1 MIVRATNLRH
11 AYGDRITLNG
21 VSFELAGG
29 ARVALTGRNGA
40 GKTTLLKIILGE
52 LKADWGEL
60 EFVPGF
66 RIGAL
71 EQDPSFEPN
80 VTVKVVILQ
89 AMQHVFALERRLRD
103 LERQLEF
110 YPQAA
115 QEWAQT
121 LEAFE
126 VVGGY
131 SAEARASQILAALEL
146 NGFLLREAASL
157 SGGERTRLALAVA
170 LVNRPDLLVLDEP
183 TNHLDIK
190 MREWL
195 ERTLLEY
202 PGALLIVSHDRALL
216 DAVVNVTWHLERG
229 SLKTYPG
236 GFSKARLARLEERR
250 VQGKQHRL
258 GRFEVKRLEQSAK
271 RVAIWGKNNEKLAK
285 RAKAIE
291 ARAKRVEARTVEAP
305 IRERQITM
313 TLEAGNARA
322 ATLLKL
328 EHVTKHFAERLILE
342 NAALRIRAGDRI
354 ALLAPNGAGK
364 TTLLKIILGQLAPDI
379 SPTLEP
385 LIRFSDGVQPAYF
398 DQTYHGL
405 NPVRTV
411 MAQIAERV
419 GESVAKA
426 YLGRYGFK
434 PEDFQKIPKQLSG
447 GERARAGMALIAAT
461 RADVLILD
469 EPTNHLDVEALESL
483 EDALWAY
490 PGSILFVT
498 HDRAFA
504 KAVATRVLG
513 IEDHKLVEY
522 PNGFEGYLRAK
533 RGENTR
539 VDPSQLLESELEPE
553 PQIKTLN
560 PWQELQLLEQR
571 LIELEVVFLRG
582 GLTEREFDR
591 LKLEQRNARDRTE
604 ELYAGL
610 YGAPVEFD
618 AVMKVKQFEI
628 CAAELEPDCWS
639 FWVKGAT
646 DCPTLRGT
654 LKGQLM
660 QLEWASWDS
669 SMLAWFEKI
678 LILGAMGLSL
688 ERLGATRV
696 QLPTTRVQ
704 FENLRLDANNIVS
717 SFAYSH
723 WLKLRIPRAAI
734 KTLKFAQGLHTWS
747 DLERARKRKLERLS
761 LGTEQTK
768 SSKRKAAWR
777 NKTGTKRKLIS

>member
-1 MIVRATNLRH
+1 MKVRATNLRH

-21 VSFELAGG
+21 VSFELISG

-52 LKADWGEL
+52 LKPDWGEL
-60 EFVPGF
+60 EFASDF

-71 EQDPSFEPN
+71 EQDPSFEPGTS
-80 VTVKVVILQ
+80 VQTIIRQ
-89 AMQHVFALERRLRD
+89 AMQHVFNLEQRLRI
-103 LERQLEF
+103 LESELESN
-110 YPQAA
+110 PDAVL
-115 QEWAQT
+115 EWAAT

-126 VVGGY
+126 VAGGY

-146 NGFLLREAASL
+146 DGFLQREAASL
-157 SGGERTRLALAVA
+157 SGGESTRLALAVA

-216 DAVVNVTWHLERG
+216 DAVVNVTFHLERG

-236 GFSKARLARLEERR
+236 GFSKARIARLEERR
-250 VQGKQHRL
+250 VQGKQHRV
-258 GRFEVKRLEQSAK
+258 GKFEFKRLEKSAK
-271 RVAIWGKNNEKLAK
+271 RVAAWGINNEKLAK
-285 RAKAIE
+285 RAKAIKT
-291 ARAKRVEARTVEAP
+291 RAARVEASTIEAP
-305 IRERQITM
+305 IRERKIAM
-313 TLEAGNARA
+313 SLEAGNARA
-322 ATLLKL
+322 ATLFKL
-328 EHVTKHFAERLILE
+328 EHVNKHFGERLILS

-364 TTLLKIILGQLAPDI
+364 TTLLKIILGELAPDLG
-379 SPTLEP
+379 STPEP

-405 NPVRTV
+405 TPNRTV
-411 MAQIAERV
+411 LSQISERV
-419 GESVAKA
+419 GETQAKA

-434 PEDFQKIPKQLSG
+434 PEDFTKIPKQLSG

-469 EPTNHLDVEALESL
+469 EPTNHLDVETLESL

-490 PGSILFVT
+490 PGSVLFVT

-504 KAVATRVLG
+504 QAVATRVLG

-522 PNGFEGYLRAK
+522 PNGFDGYLKAK

-539 VDPSQLLESELEPE
+539 IDPNQLLESELEPE
-553 PQIKTLN
+553 VPEQFLN
-560 PWQELQLLEQR
+560 PWQELQLLEER
-571 LIELEVVFLRG
+571 LIELEQLFLRG
-582 GLTEREFDR
+582 GLTVREFDR
-591 LKLEQRNARDRTE
+591 FKLEQYQARERSE

-610 YGAPVEFD
+610 WNAPVEFD
-618 AVMKVKQFEI
+618 AVMKVGSFEVR
-628 CAAELEPDCWS
+628 AAELEPQHWS
-639 FWVKGAT
+639 FWMHGSD
-646 DCPTLRGT
+646 DCPTFRGK
-654 LKGQLM
+654 LEGQTM
-660 QLEWASWDS
+660 QLEWSSWNS
-669 SMLAWFEKI
+669 SMMMWFEKI
-678 LILGAMGLSL
+678 LISGAMGLSL

-696 QLPTTRVQ
+696 ILPSTRVQ
-704 FENLRLDANNIVS
+704 FKNLRIENDVVS

-723 WLKLRIPRAAI
+723 WLKLRIPREPVKHI
-734 KTLKFAQGLHTWS
+734 KFAQSLDTWS
-747 DLERARKRKLERLS
+747 NLERDQKRQLERQKVVKNSRKRRFARA
-761 LGTEQTK
+761 T
-768 SSKRKAAWR
+768 
-777 NKTGTKRKLIS
+777 

>member
-1 MIVRATNLRH
+1 MNVRATNLRH
-11 AYGDRITLNG
+11 AYGDRVTLNG
-21 VSFELAGG
+21 VSFELSDG
-29 ARVALTGRNGA
+29 ARVALVGRNGT

-60 EFVPGF
+60 EFATDF

-71 EQDPSFEPN
+71 EQDPSFEAGK
-80 VTVKVVILQ
+80 TVKTVILQ
-89 AMQHVFALERRLRD
+89 AMQHVFYLEQRLRD
-103 LERQLEF
+103 LETRLEF
-110 YPQAA
+110 YPEVAL
-115 QEWAQT
+115 EWAAT

-126 VVGGY
+126 VAGGY

-146 NGFLLREAASL
+146 DGYLLREAASL

-195 ERTLLEY
+195 ERSLLEY

-216 DAVVNVTWHLERG
+216 DAVVNTTWHLERG
-229 SLKTYPG
+229 SLKAYPG

-258 GRFEVKRLEQSAK
+258 GRFEVKRLEHSAK
-271 RVAIWGKNNEKLAK
+271 RVATWGKNNEKLAK
-285 RAKAIE
+285 RAKAID
-291 ARAKRVEARTVEAP
+291 ARAKKLEARTVEAP
-305 IRERQITM
+305 IRERQIKM

-322 ATLLKL
+322 ETLFKL
-328 EHVTKHFAERLILE
+328 EHVSKHFSDRLILK
-342 NAALRIRAGDRI
+342 NAALRVRAGDRI

-364 TTLLKIILGQLAPDI
+364 TTLLKIILGELAPDL
-379 SPTLEP
+379 STLLEP
-385 LIRFSDGVQPAYF
+385 TIRFSDGVQPAYF

-405 NPVRTV
+405 NPARSV
-411 MAQIAERV
+411 MNQIAERV
-419 GESVAKA
+419 GESLAKA

-434 PEDFQKIPKQLSG
+434 PEDFLKIPKQLSG

-483 EDALWAY
+483 EDAFWAY

-504 KAVATRVLG
+504 QAVATRVLG

-522 PNGFEGYLRAK
+522 PNGFEGYLKAK

-539 VDPSQLLESELEPE
+539 VDPNQLLESELEPE
-553 PQIKTLN
+553 PAIKTFN
-560 PWQELQLLEQR
+560 PWQELQLLEER
-571 LIELEVVFLRG
+571 LIELEVVFLRQ

-591 LKLEQRNARDRTE
+591 LKLEQQQSRERAE

-610 YGAPVEFD
+610 FGALVEFD
-618 AVMKVKQFEI
+618 ARMTIGKFEVQV
-628 CAAELEPDCWS
+628 AELESGVWS
-639 FWVKGAT
+639 FWVKGAS
-646 DCPTLRGT
+646 DCPSLRGM
-654 LKGQLM
+654 LKDQIM
-660 QLEWASWDS
+660 YLEWLSWDS
-669 SMLAWFEKI
+669 GMLAWFEKI
-678 LILGAMGLSL
+678 LISGALGLSL

-696 QLPTTRVQ
+696 QLPTTRVC
-704 FENLRLDANNIVS
+704 FENLRFEANNTVS

-723 WLKLRIPRAAI
+723 WLKLRVTRVAI
-734 KTLKFAQGLHTWS
+734 KTLKFAQGLQSWS
-747 DLERARKRKLERLS
+747 DLERRQKTKLDSKKPVSKKTKLPAPKRPWRIKA
-761 LGTEQTK
+761 GT
-768 SSKRKAAWR
+768 
-777 NKTGTKRKLIS
+777 